1 MKTTTITIEALEYR
15 LTRNYQR
22 NKKCNVL
29 WKANHCL
36 LIVNNEA
43 MMIKNLIIDWLMID
57 YDPQNAQ
64 MIKGYVVEDERAEQ
78 SKILLS

>member
-1 MKTTTITIEALEYR
+1 
-15 LTRNYQR
+15 
-22 NKKCNVL
+22 
-29 WKANHCL
+29 
-36 LIVNNEA
+36 

-78 SKILLS
+78 SENLLS